1 METHTACSASGLGKR
16 TDGNIDTAPQADSTV
31 LEDPVMCRTRL
42 SGKRTQRLIVLGKA
56 GRFVAIADRFGR
68 IHDNWRELRVPGQ
81 AATASSP
88 VLSLA
93 TLRGLCKGSVPST
106 PATHRKRPPARHFH
120 TPSYLA
126 AFRHFPTIF
135 VINDE

>member
-1 METHTACSASGLGKR
+1 METRTACSASGLGKR
-16 TDGNIDTAPQADSTV
+16 TDGNTDTAPQADSTV

-68 IHDNWRELRVPGQ
+68 IHDNWREPRVPGQ

-93 TLRGLCKGSVPST
+93 PLMRLLQ
-106 PATHRKRPPARHFH
+106 R
-120 TPSYLA
+120 
-126 AFRHFPTIF
+126 
-135 VINDE
+135 

>member
-1 METHTACSASGLGKR
+1 MH
-16 TDGNIDTAPQADSTV
+16 TAPQADSTV

-106 PATHRKRPPARHFH
+106 PVTHRKRPPARHFH